1 MCASPTSPPFFG
13 GEFTY
18 AQLNYTSTVDAS
30 AHHSVE
36 IWCQSRPSQLLQAP
50 NLWNKIINHTLPKP
64 PEVPHPSVS
73 TFPGTFGHQ
82 NGGPKWKKFCRNR
95 VSWIILFLKT
105 NLHLSGNHFCWLKTW
120 PTEFTNESHIFR
132 PISWSQSFP
141 LPNRRFCWAW
151 AIVWVRLGLMK

>member
-50 NLWNKIINHTLPKP
+50 NFWNKVTNHTLPKP

-73 TFPGTFGHQ
+73 TFPGTFG
-82 NGGPKWKKFCRNR
+82 NEKKSAEIGLVGSFF
-95 VSWIILFLKT
+95 FLKQISTFQGTIFAGWKLGPPNSPT
-105 NLHLSGNHFCWLKTW
+105 NPTSSG
-120 PTEFTNESHIFR
+120 
-132 PISWSQSFP
+132 QSLGVKVFP
-141 LPNRRFCWAW
+141 FQTGVFAGHDASFGWD
-151 AIVWVRLGLMK
+151 